1 VAGWAHRRE
10 AAAASGRQPGAAC
23 QRGAPL
29 TVDGGGA
36 RAGGRS
42 PAGVVAG
49 GGAQQAR
56 QPADGVRGRVQQ
68 WSTASGPAG
77 CGAGEAEHGAV

>member
-1 VAGWAHRRE
+1 MTLASGKGWRGGLIDGRWRQRQGGGQVQRVRE
-10 AAAASGRQPGAAC
+10 AVQ
-23 QRGAPL
+23 
-29 TVDGGGA
+29 
-36 RAGGRS
+36 GRS